1 MPSRKKQPIQP
12 ILCEESSNSLK
23 ENSVKM
29 AQCHREST
37 LIPAQLY
44 LGGQPKFS
52 GVNKP
57 CLVEANDACGSEIAS
72 VVKP

>member
-23 ENSVKM
+23 ENSVNM

-37 LIPAQLY
+37 LSPRNSIWADSL
-44 LGGQPKFS
+44 
-52 GVNKP
+52 N
-57 CLVEANDACGSEIAS
+57 S
-72 VVKP
+72 VV